1 MKYFKYVFVILLMLI
16 MSGCSIDYTLFI
28 SDKGFD
34 ETIKVNVI
42 DNLENTE
49 FAEKDYNPLHHSDSI
64 FYDKKVKKSNENI
77 DIKLHYNY
85 SLEEFNN
92 ANSFNQAFYNK
103 NIKITDKI
111 IDIQLSELKGLNVST
126 DFDIKIKTNNKV
138 LSNNADSVKGNTYIW
153 HVKDDNKENVN
164 IKIKI
169 QRGTFQSNSNSN
181 IIIIYI
187 VLGIII
193 ISLTAVIYFT
203 YKKRK
208 KSNEF

>member
-34 ETIKVNVI
+34 EEINVNVI

-103 NIKITDKI
+103 NIKIT
-111 IDIQLSELKGLNVST
+111 V
-126 DFDIKIKTNNKV
+126 
-138 LSNNADSVKGNTYIW
+138 
-153 HVKDDNKENVN
+153 
-164 IKIKI
+164 
-169 QRGTFQSNSNSN
+169 
-181 IIIIYI
+181 IIIKNFIIRIFPPHKLKLITFFPFFIRKIYY
-187 VLGIII
+187 
-193 ISLTAVIYFT
+193 S
-203 YKKRK
+203 
-208 KSNEF
+208 S